1 MLLPLCLPWVY
12 FLVTAWIF
20 ISVWCPALFMRLVM
34 WGLTGSGFSQIF
46 FLRLCH
52 LRFLIVVKYTQAPL
66 PLAQCPPVPFRASL
80 HPRRTPGHPPPAR
93 PPAAQSV
100 RRVRTFESIS
110 SRGHRVSR
118 RRVCGPFTQPCC
130 RAHCGAAVGMTF
142 LVTRVHCS
150 GEHTTGQPVAPE
162 WVLRFSWC
170 GRCCCEHLWVG
181 GGFSFLRWT
190 CWAIQ

>member
-12 FLVTAWIF
+12 FLVTAWIL
-20 ISVWCPALFMRLVM
+20 ISVWCPALFMWLVM

-46 FLRLCH
+46 FLRLSP
-52 LRFLIVVKYTQAPL
+52 LFFKIVVKHTQAPL
-66 PLAQCPPVPFRASL
+66 PLAQCPPPSRLERLSI
-80 HPRRTPGHPPPAR
+80 REGRPATLR

-100 RRVRTFESIS
+100 RRVRAFVSVS
-110 SRGHRVSR
+110 SRGRCAGR

-130 RAHCGAAVGMTF
+130 CAHRGAAVGITF
-142 LVTRVHCS
+142 LVTRVHRS
-150 GEHTTGQPVAPE
+150 GEHTTVRPVPLSGFCVSAGAGAAA
-162 WVLRFSWC
+162 VN
-170 GRCCCEHLWVG
+170 LWIG

>member
-12 FLVTAWIF
+12 FLVTTWIF

-66 PLAQCPPVPFRASL
+66 PLAQCSPLPFRASL

-93 PPAAQSV
+93 SPVSPPCPYIREHLLQGAPREPQA
-100 RRVRTFESIS
+100 RVQPLHTAVLSCS
-110 SRGHRVSR
+110 SRGSCRNDL
-118 RRVCGPFTQPCC
+118 PCDAC
-130 RAHCGAAVGMTF
+130 
-142 LVTRVHCS
+142 
-150 GEHTTGQPVAPE
+150 AP
-162 WVLRFSWC
+162 
-170 GRCCCEHLWVG
+170 LW
-181 GGFSFLRWT
+181 
-190 CWAIQ
+190 